1 MIFVRNS
8 VGIEIGENDLTL
20 AIACS
25 SFGKVQLK
33 AIHRIAGF
41 SALAEDERKKTLQEL
56 VKTNRIPTSRV
67 YLTLPREHGIVRQ
80 IDLPVDLGRKVS
92 DVVKLQVESLSPWP
106 AAEIYWD
113 YAAETAK
120 KGQKTLTI
128 TIVIIPRSHLDP
140 WISFF
145 KSTGMPL
152 SGATLSSVAAGHG
165 IQAIWKQSKPAI
177 ILHRERSYTEGVF
190 VNGNR
195 ISALTAASTE
205 TEIAPRALIDRL
217 LSISKFSPDQEVQM
231 IVCGDVDETA
241 VSDNPPIPIEN
252 ASREAAKDFGSIATA
267 ILPFKDSAFK
277 SNLVPPEL
285 RFRESQM
292 QLIPAFALAVLT
304 IVMGAILVARDP
316 YQNSVYAARLDA
328 EVKKVAPQARE
339 VAEQEKELNQ
349 LAERYRALTG
359 QLQNH
364 DYVLETVG
372 ELSRILPSS
381 AFLVSYGYQ
390 DGAITIS
397 GFAPSA
403 SEIQN
408 LLESSPV
415 FKGVEFTNGVTRDAS
430 GKDRFTLKMVLEGPK

>member
-1 MIFVRNS
+1 
-8 VGIEIGENDLTL
+8 
-20 AIACS
+20 
-25 SFGKVQLK
+25 
-33 AIHRIAGF
+33 
-41 SALAEDERKKTLQEL
+41 
-56 VKTNRIPTSRV
+56 
-67 YLTLPREHGIVRQ
+67 
-80 IDLPVDLGRKVS
+80 
-92 DVVKLQVESLSPWP
+92 
-106 AAEIYWD
+106 
-113 YAAETAK
+113 
-120 KGQKTLTI
+120 
-128 TIVIIPRSHLDP
+128 
-140 WISFF
+140 
-145 KSTGMPL
+145 
-152 SGATLSSVAAGHG
+152 
-165 IQAIWKQSKPAI
+165 
-177 ILHRERSYTEGVF
+177 
-190 VNGNR
+190 
-195 ISALTAASTE
+195 
-205 TEIAPRALIDRL
+205 
-217 LSISKFSPDQEVQM
+217 
-231 IVCGDVDETA
+231 
-241 VSDNPPIPIEN
+241 
-252 ASREAAKDFGSIATA
+252 
-267 ILPFKDSAFK
+267 
-277 SNLVPPEL
+277 
-285 RFRESQM
+285 M
-292 QLIPAFALAVLT
+292 QLIPVFALAVLT
-304 IVMGAILVARDP
+304 IAMGGLLVAREP